1 MFTKYIKSN
10 SNTKVLLMYL
20 LLNNYDISKIKQL
33 EETEEDRL
41 FGLKIKKI
49 YGVTEEYVDVRKIG
63 EEIEKIQNPI
73 ICSPLSYEYYS
84 NSMVIH
90 TYTSRDGKPM
100 VINDMDI
107 ISKIMVITDQC
118 IVSSNIAK
126 PLKDTENFGFMFFY
140 DYVMRSEVRIGKWH
154 LIYEN
159 KVFSIYYLSEND
171 GDTDEELMYSAIEI
185 DKTSTYKMVIYI
197 IGKVSKFI
205 DNWSADNFKKE
216 TYEMVVRNG

>member
-1 MFTKYIKSN
+1 
-10 SNTKVLLMYL
+10 
-20 LLNNYDISKIKQL
+20 
-33 EETEEDRL
+33 
-41 FGLKIKKI
+41 
-49 YGVTEEYVDVRKIG
+49 
-63 EEIEKIQNPI
+63 
-73 ICSPLSYEYYS
+73 
-84 NSMVIH
+84 
-90 TYTSRDGKPM
+90 
-100 VINDMDI
+100 
-107 ISKIMVITDQC
+107 MVITDQC